1 MIAKT
6 ASIAP
11 GLEELR
17 QARRKS
23 RGLYWAVALFS
34 AFANVLMLTGPL
46 YMLQVYDRVLS
57 SRSVET
63 LVALTALIA
72 FLYVI
77 MGVLDFA
84 RGRVLAR
91 IGARFQD
98 DLDPRVFNAAIGK
111 SSQGNGEMAQTAL
124 ADLEAIQRFIASP
137 GPTAGLDSFW
147 TPVFLIGIAMF
158 HPWLG
163 YLALL
168 GGGFLILLA
177 ALNQATS
184 ATPLTRAKG
193 SLHRAAH
200 LGEQLRAEAEMVRS
214 LGMQRNAFLRWG
226 KLRGC
231 SLRNQLSATDLAG
244 VYSAITKTFRLFL
257 QSAMLGLGAFL
268 VLKGEL
274 SPGAMIAASI
284 LLGRALAPIELAIG
298 HWPAFQRARNAWWSL
313 AALLSEVPQKPPRVE
328 LPRPAARLEA
338 QSLTVVPP
346 GHTQASLRL
355 INFKVEPGQAMGVI
369 GPSGAGKSTLARV
382 LTGTWPATGGKV
394 RLDRASL
401 DQYAP
406 DALGEYIGYLP
417 QRGQLF
423 DGTVAENIARLA
435 PEFEHTDVAAAAKQ
449 ADAHEMI
456 LSLPDGYDTAVS
468 RSGGMLSGGQVQ
480 RIGLARALY
489 SNPVILVLDEPNA
502 HQDNLGAEALN
513 RVIQR
518 MKAHGKSVIIM
529 AHRPAALRE
538 CDTLLVLKGGSV
550 ESFGPRD
557 EILRHTVVN
566 HSDLPFPL
574 IAAGMR

>member
-1 MIAKT
+1 MLSRRTRARNTDRERDISTAETIELIAKT

-137 GPTAGLDSFW
+137 GPTAGFDSFW

-200 LGEQLRAEAEMVRS
+200 LGEQLRAVR
-214 LGMQRNAFLRWG
+214 LRWG
-226 KLRGC
+226 AKRWRAWLICKSKLRSG
-231 SLRNQLSATDLAG
+231 LPIPKERR
-244 VYSAITKTFRLFL
+244 RLWRGL
-257 QSAMLGLGAFL
+257 ERAMY
-268 VLKGEL
+268 
-274 SPGAMIAASI
+274 
-284 LLGRALAPIELAIG
+284 R
-298 HWPAFQRARNAWWSL
+298 
-313 AALLSEVPQKPPRVE
+313 
-328 LPRPAARLEA
+328 
-338 QSLTVVPP
+338 
-346 GHTQASLRL
+346 
-355 INFKVEPGQAMGVI
+355 
-369 GPSGAGKSTLARV
+369 
-382 LTGTWPATGGKV
+382 
-394 RLDRASL
+394 
-401 DQYAP
+401 
-406 DALGEYIGYLP
+406 
-417 QRGQLF
+417 
-423 DGTVAENIARLA
+423 
-435 PEFEHTDVAAAAKQ
+435 
-449 ADAHEMI
+449 
-456 LSLPDGYDTAVS
+456 
-468 RSGGMLSGGQVQ
+468 
-480 RIGLARALY
+480 
-489 SNPVILVLDEPNA
+489 
-502 HQDNLGAEALN
+502 
-513 RVIQR
+513 
-518 MKAHGKSVIIM
+518 
-529 AHRPAALRE
+529 
-538 CDTLLVLKGGSV
+538 
-550 ESFGPRD
+550 
-557 EILRHTVVN
+557 
-566 HSDLPFPL
+566 
-574 IAAGMR
+574 